1 MKKRFNLYF
10 IMLVTVGLTLTFGPL
25 DIYAS
30 GDKNHGDQNSDDSS
44 FSLPFDSAF
53 AHKSNDG
60 DGGDSD
66 DGDDGDDMDVDD
78 LPFP

>member
-1 MKKRFNLYF
+1 MKIGLFYF
-10 IMLVTVGLTLTFGPL
+10 IMLVTVVGLTLTFEHL

-30 GDKNHGDQNSDDSS
+30 GDKTRDDPDSGDSS

-53 AHKSNDG
+53 ADKSHDG
-60 DGGDSD
+60 DGGGS
-66 DGDDGDDMDVDD
+66 DGDNGGDDMDVDD